1 MKEELE
7 KNNNEQHRDATTT
20 RIRMNAANLNFHRS
34 HSTPPNQTTS
44 INNHQNNDENN
55 AIRNNNNE
63 TASAVI
69 LLGISTGA
77 ARLSAYS
84 RSPSDSRDGLREG
97 LQISSTVNNLDDAPV
112 SLLYDDCYD
121 DSDKENID
129 PLQTKVI
136 KARRPARPMCTFND
150 SDDENEEDGFV
161 QVLMPL
167 GQKKK
172 LQLNNKSGGSV
183 STTASITVNN
193 GQDDVLVEKKC
204 NRLDNVKRR
213 GDHRHGTINSKKI
226 GHSMIK
232 STEKKDDLKSK
243 TSATSSNVSRT
254 KTMRASHNKKMTSN
268 DLQQV
273 DKVLQ
278 PLMNSLSLKEQRRF
292 NH

>member
-1 MKEELE
+1 M
-7 KNNNEQHRDATTT
+7 NNIATT
-20 RIRMNAANLNFHRS
+20 RIRMNSANFHRS
-34 HSTPPNQTTS
+34 HSTAPNQTTS
-44 INNHQNNDENN
+44 INHQNNDENN

-77 ARLSAYS
+77 ARLSAYN
-84 RSPSDSRDGLREG
+84 RSTSDSRDGLREG
-97 LQISSTVNNLDDAPV
+97 LQISSTFNNLDDAAV
-112 SLLYDDCYD
+112 SLLYDDYYD

-136 KARRPARPMCTFND
+136 KARCPARPMCTFHD

-161 QVLMPL
+161 QVLMPR

-172 LQLNNKSGGSV
+172 KKVQLNNKSKSEGV
-183 STTASITVNN
+183 STHASITVNN

-213 GDHRHGTINSKKI
+213 GDPRHGTINSKKKN
-226 GHSMIK
+226 HSMIK
-232 STEKKDDLKSK
+232 STKKNDDLMSK

-254 KTMRASHNKKMTSN
+254 KKMSASHNKKMTSN
-268 DLQQV
+268 DLQQEV
-273 DKVLQ
+273 DKALQ
-278 PLMNSLSLKEQRRF
+278 PLMNSLSLRERRF

>member
-1 MKEELE
+1 MTEELK
-7 KNNNEQHRDATTT
+7 KNNNEQHRDATTS
-20 RIRMNAANLNFHRS
+20 RIRMNSANFH

-55 AIRNNNNE
+55 AIRDNNNE

-77 ARLSAYS
+77 ARLSAYN
-84 RSPSDSRDGLREG
+84 RSTSDSRDGLREG
-97 LQISSTVNNLDDAPV
+97 LQISSAFNNLDDAAVP
-112 SLLYDDCYD
+112 LLHDDYD

-136 KARRPARPMCTFND
+136 KGRCPARPMCTFND
-150 SDDENEEDGFV
+150 SDDEDEEDGFV

-167 GQKKK
+167 GQKKNK
-172 LQLNNKSGGSV
+172 VQLNNKSGGV
-183 STTASITVNN
+183 STNASITVNN
-193 GQDDVLVEKKC
+193 GRHDVLVEKKC
-204 NRLDNVKRR
+204 DRLDNVKRR
-213 GDHRHGTINSKKI
+213 GDPRHGTINSKKK
-226 GHSMIK
+226 GYSMIK
-232 STEKKDDLKSK
+232 STKKNDDSMSK

-254 KTMRASHNKKMTSN
+254 KTMSASRNKMKTSN

-273 DKVLQ
+273 DKALQ
-278 PLMNSLSLKEQRRF
+278 PLMNKLSLRERRF

>member
-1 MKEELE
+1 
-7 KNNNEQHRDATTT
+7 
-20 RIRMNAANLNFHRS
+20 
-34 HSTPPNQTTS
+34 
-44 INNHQNNDENN
+44 
-55 AIRNNNNE
+55 
-63 TASAVI
+63 
-69 LLGISTGA
+69 
-77 ARLSAYS
+77 
-84 RSPSDSRDGLREG
+84 
-97 LQISSTVNNLDDAPV
+97 
-112 SLLYDDCYD
+112 
-121 DSDKENID
+121 
-129 PLQTKVI
+129 
-136 KARRPARPMCTFND
+136 MCTFND

-213 GDHRHGTINSKKI
+213 GDPRHGTINSKKK
-226 GHSMIK
+226 GHSMMK
-232 STEKKDDLKSK
+232 NTKKNDDLISK

-254 KTMRASHNKKMTSN
+254 KKMSASHNKMKTIN

-278 PLMNSLSLKEQRRF
+278 PLMNNLSLRERRF

>member
-1 MKEELE
+1 MTEELK
-7 KNNNEQHRDATTT
+7 KNNNEQHRDATT
-20 RIRMNAANLNFHRS
+20 RIRMNSANFHRS
-34 HSTPPNQTTS
+34 HSTPPNQTTP
-44 INNHQNNDENN
+44 INPQNNDENN

-77 ARLSAYS
+77 ARLSAYN
-84 RSPSDSRDGLREG
+84 RSTSDSRDGLREG
-97 LQISSTVNNLDDAPV
+97 LQISSTFNNLDDAPV
-112 SLLYDDCYD
+112 SLLYDDCYDDYYD

-136 KARRPARPMCTFND
+136 KARCPARPMCTFHE
-150 SDDENEEDGFV
+150 SDDDDEEDGFV

-172 LQLNNKSGGSV
+172 KVQLNNKSGGV
-183 STTASITVNN
+183 SNHASITVNN

-213 GDHRHGTINSKKI
+213 GDPRHGTINSKKKN
-226 GHSMIK
+226 HSMIK
-232 STEKKDDLKSK
+232 STKKNDDLMSK

-254 KTMRASHNKKMTSN
+254 KKMSASHNKKMTSN
-268 DLQQV
+268 DLQQEV
-273 DKVLQ
+273 DKALQ
-278 PLMNSLSLKEQRRF
+278 PLMNSLSLRERRF

>member
-1 MKEELE
+1 MTEELK
-7 KNNNEQHRDATTT
+7 KNNNEQHRDATT
-20 RIRMNAANLNFHRS
+20 RIRMNSANFHRS
-34 HSTPPNQTTS
+34 HSTAPNQTTS
-44 INNHQNNDENN
+44 INHQNNDENN

-77 ARLSAYS
+77 ARLSAYN
-84 RSPSDSRDGLREG
+84 RSTSDSRDGLREG
-97 LQISSTVNNLDDAPV
+97 LQISSTVNNLLDDAAV

-136 KARRPARPMCTFND
+136 KVRCPARPMCTFHD
-150 SDDENEEDGFV
+150 SDDDEEDGFV
-161 QVLMPL
+161 QVLLPL
-167 GQKKK
+167 GQKKKK
-172 LQLNNKSGGSV
+172 LQLNNKSGGV
-183 STTASITVNN
+183 STHASITVNN

-213 GDHRHGTINSKKI
+213 GDPRHGTINSKKI

-232 STEKKDDLKSK
+232 NTEKNDDLMNKK
-243 TSATSSNVSRT
+243 SATSSNVSRT
-254 KTMRASHNKKMTSN
+254 KKMSASHNKKMTCK
-268 DLQQV
+268 DLQQEV

-278 PLMNSLSLKEQRRF
+278 PLMNSLSLREQRF